1 MRRRF
6 VILAMIAIGI
16 GVGCLVYRGPGRAI
30 VRGHVGDGGA
40 TMLVYAMLSIVFM
53 RTKPWLRGAVT
64 MAIATAMELGQL
76 VWHATSMTGSLLV
89 GSTFDWW
96 DFVAYIVG
104 TLAALGW
111 DRATRPAK
119 SRA

>member
-6 VILAMIAIGI
+6 VVLAMIAIAI

-40 TMLVYAMLSIVFM
+40 TMLVYAMLSIAFV
-53 RTKPWLRGAVT
+53 RTKPWLRAAIT
-64 MAIATAMELGQL
+64 MAIATSMELGQL
-76 VWHATSMTGSLLV
+76 VWHATSTTGALLV

-96 DFVAYIVG
+96 DFVAYILG

-111 DRATRPAK
+111 DRATRP
-119 SRA
+119 RT